1 MLILIQYSEFF
12 IYYRE
17 ATSLKVIGL
26 RYKRQQALEIL
37 ERMPTITIERNTI
50 VPTLLELYKT
60 NSLSLKFVNFIIKNE
75 LAQDLDG
82 VKREI
87 YSIFWDEITSL
98 YFEGGKSVVL
108 RVGPDVTDEL
118 CTILGR
124 AIIHTFLITGIW
136 PIQISKLFSIAILV
150 GEESLTNDN
159 LLDAFLEYVLEY
171 ESIILQKALTEA
183 ESGSITLPTQ
193 QQVLDVLAPFGL
205 RSLPTHTNIKS
216 LLVSTAKCELVQK
229 VNRSINKFREG
240 LLDMA
245 LGIKLLLMLRKKMFF
260 NCMTNFVLLQRKCC
274 P

>member
-60 NSLSLKFVNFIIKNE
+60 E

-171 ESIILQKALTEA
+171 EAIILQKALTEA